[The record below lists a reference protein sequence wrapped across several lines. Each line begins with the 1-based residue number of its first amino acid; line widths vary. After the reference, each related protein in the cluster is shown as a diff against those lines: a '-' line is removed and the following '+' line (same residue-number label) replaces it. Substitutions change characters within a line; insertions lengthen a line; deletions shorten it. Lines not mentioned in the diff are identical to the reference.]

1 MHYLSVGFTKTKSFN
16 TLSYKGTAFPTNGFC
31 YTQKQRPEVFP
42 NCKTRKKKQSSSN
55 FWLLFKS
62 LIRLHLDHLK
72 MNMLIES
79 PDKLWNESLV
89 QV

>member
-42 NCKTRKKKQSSSN
+42 NCKT
-55 FWLLFKS
+55 
-62 LIRLHLDHLK
+62 
-72 MNMLIES
+72 
-79 PDKLWNESLV
+79 
-89 QV
+89 